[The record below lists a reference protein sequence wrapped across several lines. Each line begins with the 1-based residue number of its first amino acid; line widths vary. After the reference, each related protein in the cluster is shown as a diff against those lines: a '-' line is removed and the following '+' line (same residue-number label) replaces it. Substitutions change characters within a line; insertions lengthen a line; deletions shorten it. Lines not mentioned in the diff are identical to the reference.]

1 MEWKLELNIY
11 LSLGKSAKYEVQK
24 KIKALSPVQVIVY
37 SFVLIILVGTLLL
50 LLPISVKNTS
60 EHSFFTALF
69 TAVSCTCVTGLSLH
83 DTWSYFSFFGQVV
96 MLSLIQI
103 GGLGLVSFTTGFTL
117 AVHRRLGLRDIKI
130 MREGTQGNLVDIPQ
144 IIKTVFISTL
154 LFEILG
160 AILLCLRLV
169 PKYGLNG
176 AWLSIF
182 LAISSYCNAGF
193 DVSGF
198 IMPDSSLMAFSH
210 DKFVLLIIS
219 SLIIIGGLGFLVVSD
234 IYNYII
240 KKLWYKSSNLK
251 LSLHTKVVLKYNLII
266 LLIGTFL
273 FFCFEYENTLS
284 KLDIANKLTVCF
296 FHSASCRTA
305 GLYSFDLSKQYSI
318 TKFISILLMF
328 IGASPAS
335 TGGGVKTV
343 SFVVLLSV
351 MGNTLCGKEE
361 AVLEGKQIN
370 KTIVYRSLAIYTA
383 FVVIIT
389 AGTLML
395 TMLEAQ
401 NPVTS
406 VDIIYEVVSA
416 ISTTGLSTGITRI
429 LSNFS
434 KCLLMLFMFIGRVG
448 PISLLLAIIAK
459 KNNNKYKT
467 LPEGKLIIG

>member
-1 MEWKLELNIY
+1 MGLKFQLNTY
-11 LSLGKSAKYEVQK
+11 LNFRKRSKYDIRK
-24 KIKALSPVQVIVY
+24 KIKLLSPIQVIVY
-37 SFVLIILVGTLLL
+37 SFVLIILIGTLLL
-50 LLPISVKNTS
+50 LLPISVRNPN
-60 EHSFFTALF
+60 EHNFFTALF

-83 DTWSYFSFFGQVV
+83 DTWSYFSFFGQIV

-117 AVHRRLGLRDIKI
+117 AVHRKLGLRDIKI
-130 MREGTQGNLVDIPQ
+130 MQEGTQGNLADIPH
-144 IIKTVFISTL
+144 IIKTVFVSTI

-160 AILLCLRLV
+160 ATLLCLKFV
-169 PKYGLNG
+169 PKYGLKG
-176 AWLSIF
+176 AWLSVF

-193 DVSGF
+193 DISGF
-198 IMPDSSLMAFSH
+198 IMPDSSLMSFNQ
-210 DKFVLLIIS
+210 DKFVLVIIS

-240 KKLWYKSSNLK
+240 KKLYYKSNNSK
-251 LSLHTKVVLKYNLII
+251 LSLHTKVVLKSNLF
-266 LLIGTFL
+266 LLLAGTIL

-284 KLDIANKLTVCF
+284 KLNIGNKLIVCL
-296 FHSASCRTA
+296 FHSSSCRTA
-305 GLYSFDLSKQYSI
+305 GLFSFDLSRQYSI
-318 TKFISILLMF
+318 TKFISIFLMF

-335 TGGGVKTV
+335 TGGGIKTV

-361 AVLEGKQIN
+361 AILEGRQIN
-370 KTIVYRSLAIYTA
+370 KPTVYRSLAISTA
-383 FVVIIT
+383 FVILIS

-401 NPVTS
+401 NPIS
-406 VDIIYEVVSA
+406 LIDIIYEVVSA

-429 LSNFS
+429 LSTFS

-459 KNNNKYKT
+459 KNNNKYRT